1 MAEASETPT
10 GASIDRSERPGR
22 VGLLLFLA
30 ALLVG
35 AALSLSFV
43 APERAQPLI
52 LLLLALLGMAGVFFL
67 FAMAIGA
74 VQFSGQGA
82 RNDLTKAMADTAADG
97 LVVVEDDGRIL
108 YANESYLVLAGS
120 DSFADLKPV
129 ERLFVGAPE
138 VSEAIYRLAQAARD
152 GRAAAEE
159 VRVSPPPA
167 GGRDFG
173 WFRIRVRPLPRAG
186 GRTAT
191 LWTVADVTHERER
204 QENVFQELQH
214 AIDYLDHAPAGFFS
228 VDPNGSVIYMNA
240 TLAAWL
246 DHDLAKVGSGGLTLR
261 DVVPSDG
268 AAMMRS
274 IAGAAGDVRTETLDL
289 DLRQRGGRFLPVR
302 LYHRVAFG
310 QDGSPGASRTLVLN
324 RSPGED
330 VAEGQRAAEVRFARF
345 FNSMPIAL
353 ATVSRAGRVLRTNP
367 SFVRLF
373 GMLPRTDAG
382 GEGRSVL
389 DAVAERDRAALEAA
403 LAAAAGR
410 SDSAPLEIGLLENG
424 RSARVWLS
432 PMSGSDEE
440 GESIILYALDMTEQ
454 RQLKQQFAQAQK
466 MNAVGQL
473 AGGVAHDFNNVLQ
486 AIIGYSDLLLAN
498 HRPTDPAFQ

>member
-108 YANESYLVLAGS
+108 YANESYLVLAGG

-152 GRAAAEE
+152 GRAASEE
-159 VRVSPPPA
+159 VRVSPPPT

-173 WFRIRVRPLPRAG
+173 WYRIRVRPLARPN

-191 LWTVADVTHERER
+191 LWTIADVTHERER

-214 AIDYLDHAPAGFFS
+214 AIDYLDHAPAGFLS
-228 VDPNGSVIYMNA
+228 IDPEGAVIYMNA

-246 DHDLAKVGSGGLTLR
+246 GHDLAQVGSGGLRLAEHRRHDDLR
-261 DVVPSDG
+261 RGDLRRRAHGDLRRRSATPQRP
-268 AAMMRS
+268 AA
-274 IAGAAGDVRTETLDL
+274 AGAALSPRCLRPGRQARRFAHARPQSLPGRGCRRGAARRRGALRPLLQRDPDRHCDGEPRRSRRAVERLVRAAVRNAAAHRRERRGALDRR
-289 DLRQRGGRFLPVR
+289 DRRGARPRTHRRRARLRRRGPGRAPADGSGACRRAEPLRPALAEPGERGRGRGRGRGGDPLRAR
-302 LYHRVAFG
+302 H
-310 QDGSPGASRTLVLN
+310 
-324 RSPGED
+324 
-330 VAEGQRAAEVRFARF
+330 QRAAPARAAVRPGAE
-345 FNSMPIAL
+345 
-353 ATVSRAGRVLRTNP
+353 
-367 SFVRLF
+367 
-373 GMLPRTDAG
+373 DAG
-382 GEGRSVL
+382 G
-389 DAVAERDRAALEAA
+389 RAARRR
-403 LAAAAGR
+403 GR
-410 SDSAPLEIGLLENG
+410 
-424 RSARVWLS
+424 ARL
-432 PMSGSDEE
+432 
-440 GESIILYALDMTEQ
+440 
-454 RQLKQQFAQAQK
+454 
-466 MNAVGQL
+466 
-473 AGGVAHDFNNVLQ
+473 
-486 AIIGYSDLLLAN
+486 
-498 HRPTDPAFQ
+498 